1 MLAQALRDVYYEPLA
16 QVMPSVDAI
25 LNGPPVMKLLFMTD
39 PKVVDAK
46 LKPDWQVAACYT
58 LLVTCNLNS
67 SNCCCCGECDDLH
80 SCAQIASLLCIVKWM
95 HQTCIVVQLSCLVI
109 GTCCDLIWVTMAS
122 HTCFTCAHPCLWQS
136 EYF

>member
-39 PKVVDAK
+39 PNVVDAK
-46 LKPDWQVAACYT
+46 LKPDWQVAACYI
-58 LLVTCNLNS
+58 LLLTCNLNS
-67 SNCCCCGECDDLH
+67 SNCYCSGNDDLH
-80 SCAQIASLLCIVKWM
+80 SCTLMASLICIAKWN
-95 HQTCIVVQLSCLVI
+95 HQICIVVQLSCLRI
-109 GTCCDLIWVTMAS
+109 GTYCDLMWVTMAS

-136 EYF
+136 QYC